1 MEHFKSYEIEKSKLL
16 DKIEKLRN
24 SISQLKDIG
33 FENEDSIKK
42 LEATVNA
49 VNNDKLSI
57 ALVGSFSDGKTS
69 VIAGWLGEKLDN
81 MKIDSDESSDQ
92 LEIYIPKSLPEK
104 CEIIDTPGL
113 FGDKEKEDK
122 NGEHIKFSDITK
134 KYIDQANIILYV
146 VEAKNPLKASH
157 YEVVRWIMK
166 DLNKIDNTIFVINK
180 MDTVADLTDEEEF
193 KKISDVKSDSLRNK
207 IAEIA
212 ELSPIDS
219 KKINIVCIS
228 SNPNDKGFDFW
239 AEHKEAYEKRS
250 RIKDLENK
258 TNNILQE
265 ISSTELITKTG
276 FDTVRRIMNEY
287 IKHVESQLTLI
298 IEEILPEMQENLK
311 HNIED
316 FKQAKEDILLRRNS
330 FVQDIQN
337 YRNDL
342 KLTLNGCT
350 IETITDFINDKI
362 GVENNQ
368 ISGKYIVEEITKI
381 MQEHFDYSANI
392 ISKLAT
398 EYEKVETKQNEFL
411 ADLGKCAINALGK
424 GAGKLGAMPIGVLKD
439 GIKVGQG
446 FLNNVFKAGIKFKP
460 HGITKLANNLGK
472 AANGVAKA
480 APGISAGFDVIMEII
495 GHIKTSNN
503 NKKFAE
509 LKNDLTKII
518 EGYTDDIIRIA
529 QNSNDNYKE
538 FLNQFAPGL
547 ADLQNYLDNQ
557 QKNIDE
563 QQAKIEFF
571 KKWKEQAIDVEFW
584 EIK

>member
-1 MEHFKSYEIEKSKLL
+1 MEHFKTYEIEKSKLL

-24 SISQLKDIG
+24 SISQLKEIG

-42 LEATVNA
+42 LEDTVNA

-113 FGDKEKEDK
+113 FGDKEKEDE
-122 NGEHIKFSDITK
+122 NGATIKFSDVTK

-157 YEVVRWIMK
+157 SEVVRWIMK
-166 DLNKIDNTIFVINK
+166 DLNKLENTIFVINK
-180 MDTVADLTDEEEF
+180 MDTVADLTDEEEY
-193 KKISDVKSDSLRNK
+193 KKISNVKRDSLRNK

-219 KKINIVCIS
+219 QKINIVCIS

-239 AEHKEAYEKRS
+239 VEHREAYEKRS

-258 TNNILQE
+258 TNEVLQG

-276 FDTVRRIMNEY
+276 FDTVKRIMSEY
-287 IKHVESQLTLI
+287 IKEVESQLTLI
-298 IEEILPEMQENLK
+298 IEEVIPEMQENLK
-311 HNIED
+311 RNIED
-316 FKQAKEDILLRRNS
+316 FEQAKKDILLRRNR

-337 YRNDL
+337 YRNEL

-350 IETITDFINDKI
+350 IETITDFINNKI

-368 ISGKYIVEEITKI
+368 ISGKYIVEEITRI
-381 MQEHFDYSANI
+381 MQEHFEYSANI
-392 ISKLAT
+392 ISSLAT

-411 ADLGKCAINALGK
+411 ANLGKHAINALGK

-460 HGITKLANNLGK
+460 YGITKLANNLGK
-472 AANGVAKA
+472 VANGIANA
-480 APGISAGFDVIMEII
+480 APGIGAAVDVIMEVV
-495 GHIKTSNN
+495 GHIKTRKDNE
-503 NKKFAE
+503 KFAH
-509 LKNDLTKII
+509 LKKDLTDVI

-563 QQAKIEFF
+563 QQAKTEFF
-571 KKWKEQAIDVEFW
+571 KKWKEQAVDVEFL

>member
-24 SISQLKDIG
+24 SIYQLKEIG

-42 LEATVNA
+42 LEDTVNA
-49 VNNDKLSI
+49 VNNNKLSI

-157 YEVVRWIMK
+157 SEVVRWIMK
-166 DLNKIDNTIFVINK
+166 DLNKLENTIFVINK
-180 MDTVADLTDEEEF
+180 MDTVADLTDEEEY
-193 KKISDVKSDSLRNK
+193 KKISNVKRDSLRNK

-219 KKINIVCIS
+219 QKINIVCIS

-239 AEHKEAYEKRS
+239 VEHREAYEKRS

-258 TNNILQE
+258 TNEVLQG

-276 FDTVRRIMNEY
+276 FDTVKRIMSEY
-287 IKHVESQLTLI
+287 IKEVESQLTLI
-298 IEEILPEMQENLK
+298 IEEVIPEMQENLK
-311 HNIED
+311 QNIED
-316 FKQAKEDILLRRNS
+316 FEQAKKDILLRRNR

-337 YRNDL
+337 YRNEL

-350 IETITDFINDKI
+350 LETITDFINNKI

-368 ISGKYIVEEITKI
+368 ISGKYIVEEITRI
-381 MQEHFDYSANI
+381 MQEHFEYSANI
-392 ISKLAT
+392 ISSLAT

-411 ADLGKCAINALGK
+411 ANLGKHAINALGK

-460 HGITKLANNLGK
+460 YGITKLANNLGK
-472 AANGVAKA
+472 VANGIANA
-480 APGISAGFDVIMEII
+480 APGIGAAVDVIMEVV
-495 GHIKTSNN
+495 GHIKTRKDNE
-503 NKKFAE
+503 KFAH
-509 LKNDLTKII
+509 LKKDLADVI
-518 EGYTDDIIRIA
+518 EGYTDDIIKIA
-529 QNSNDNYKE
+529 QNSNDDYKE

-547 ADLQNYLDNQ
+547 ADLQSYLDNQ

-563 QQAKIEFF
+563 QQAKTEFF
-571 KKWKEQAIDVEFW
+571 KKWKEQAVDVEFL

>member
-1 MEHFKSYEIEKSKLL
+1 MEHFKTYEIEKSKLL

-24 SISQLKDIG
+24 SISQLKEIG

-42 LEATVNA
+42 LEDTVNA

-113 FGDKEKEDK
+113 FGDKEKEDE
-122 NGEHIKFSDITK
+122 NGATIKFSDVTK

-157 YEVVRWIMK
+157 SEVVRWIMK
-166 DLNKIDNTIFVINK
+166 DLNKLENTIFVINK
-180 MDTVADLTDEEEF
+180 MDTVADLTDEEEY
-193 KKISDVKSDSLRNK
+193 KKISNVKRDSLRNK

-219 KKINIVCIS
+219 QKINFVCIS

-239 AEHKEAYEKRS
+239 VEHREAYEKRS

-258 TNNILQE
+258 TNEVLQG

-276 FDTVRRIMNEY
+276 FDTVKRIMSEY
-287 IKHVESQLTLI
+287 IKEVESQLTLI
-298 IEEILPEMQENLK
+298 IEEVIPEMQENLK
-311 HNIED
+311 RNIED
-316 FKQAKEDILLRRNS
+316 FEQAKKDILLRRNR

-337 YRNDL
+337 YRNEL

-350 IETITDFINDKI
+350 LETITDFINNKI

-368 ISGKYIVEEITKI
+368 ISGKYIVEEITRI
-381 MQEHFDYSANI
+381 MQEHFEYSANI
-392 ISKLAT
+392 ISSLAT

-411 ADLGKCAINALGK
+411 ANLGKHAINALGK

-460 HGITKLANNLGK
+460 YGITKLANNLGK
-472 AANGVAKA
+472 VANGIANA
-480 APGISAGFDVIMEII
+480 APGIGAAVDVIMEVV
-495 GHIKTSNN
+495 GHIKTRKDNE
-503 NKKFAE
+503 KFAH
-509 LKNDLTKII
+509 LKKGLADVI
-518 EGYTDDIIRIA
+518 EGYTDDIIKIA
-529 QNSNDNYKE
+529 QNSNDDYKE

-547 ADLQNYLDNQ
+547 ADLQSYLDNQ

-563 QQAKIEFF
+563 QQAKTEFF
-571 KKWKEQAIDVEFW
+571 KKWKEQAVDVEFL

>member
-1 MEHFKSYEIEKSKLL
+1 MEHFKTYEIEKTKLL
-16 DKIEKLRN
+16 DKIEKLKN
-24 SISQLKDIG
+24 SISQLKEIG

-42 LEATVNA
+42 LEDTVNA
-49 VNNDKLSI
+49 VTNNKLSI

-166 DLNKIDNTIFVINK
+166 DFNKLENTIFVINK
-180 MDTVADLTDEEEF
+180 MDTVADLTDEEEY
-193 KKISDVKSDSLRNK
+193 KKKSNVKRDSLRNK

-219 KKINIVCIS
+219 QKINIVCIS

-239 AEHKEAYEKRS
+239 VEHREAYEKRS

-258 TNNILQE
+258 TNKVLQG

-298 IEEILPEMQENLK
+298 IEEVIPEMQENLK
-311 HNIED
+311 QNIED
-316 FKQAKEDILLRRNS
+316 FEQAKKDILLRRNR

-337 YRNDL
+337 YRNEL

-350 IETITDFINDKI
+350 LETITDFINNKI

-368 ISGKYIVEEITKI
+368 ISGKYIVEEITRI
-381 MQEHFDYSANI
+381 MQEHFEYSANI
-392 ISKLAT
+392 ISSLAT

-411 ADLGKCAINALGK
+411 ANLGKHAINALGK

-460 HGITKLANNLGK
+460 YGITKLANNLGK
-472 AANGVAKA
+472 VANGIANT
-480 APGISAGFDVIMEII
+480 APGIGAAVDVIMEVV
-495 GHIKTSNN
+495 GHIKTRKDNE
-503 NKKFAE
+503 KFAH
-509 LKNDLTKII
+509 LKKDLADVI
-518 EGYTDDIIRIA
+518 EGYTDDIIKIA
-529 QNSNDNYKE
+529 QNSNDDYKE

-547 ADLQNYLDNQ
+547 ADLQSYLDNQ

-563 QQAKIEFF
+563 QQAKTEFF
-571 KKWKEQAIDVEFW
+571 KKWKEQAVDVEFL

>member
-1 MEHFKSYEIEKSKLL
+1 MEHFKTYEIEKSKLL

-24 SISQLKDIG
+24 SISQLKEIG

-42 LEATVNA
+42 LEDTVNA

-113 FGDKEKEDK
+113 FGDKEKEDE
-122 NGEHIKFSDITK
+122 NGATIKFSDVTK

-157 YEVVRWIMK
+157 SEVVRWIMK
-166 DLNKIDNTIFVINK
+166 DLNKLENTIFVINK
-180 MDTVADLTDEEEF
+180 MDTVADLTDEEEY
-193 KKISDVKSDSLRNK
+193 KKISNVKRDSLRNK

-219 KKINIVCIS
+219 QKINIVCIS

-239 AEHKEAYEKRS
+239 IEHREAYEKRS

-258 TNNILQE
+258 TNEVLQG

-276 FDTVRRIMNEY
+276 FDTVKRIMSEY
-287 IKHVESQLTLI
+287 IKEVESQLTLI
-298 IEEILPEMQENLK
+298 IEEVIPEMQENLK
-311 HNIED
+311 RNIED
-316 FKQAKEDILLRRNS
+316 FEQAKKDILLRRNR

-337 YRNDL
+337 YRNEL

-350 IETITDFINDKI
+350 LETITDFINDKI

-368 ISGKYIVEEITKI
+368 ISGKYIVEEITRI
-381 MQEHFDYSANI
+381 MQEHFEYSANI
-392 ISKLAT
+392 ISSLAT

-411 ADLGKCAINALGK
+411 ANLGKHAINALGK

-460 HGITKLANNLGK
+460 YGITKLANNLGIV
-472 AANGVAKA
+472 ANGIANA
-480 APGISAGFDVIMEII
+480 APGIGAAVDVIMEVV
-495 GHIKTSNN
+495 GHIKTRKDNE
-503 NKKFAE
+503 KFAR
-509 LKNDLTKII
+509 LKKDLADVI
-518 EGYTDDIIRIA
+518 EGYTDDIIKIA
-529 QNSNDNYKE
+529 QNSNDDYKE

-547 ADLQNYLDNQ
+547 ADLQSYLDNQ

-563 QQAKIEFF
+563 QQAKTEFF
-571 KKWKEQAIDVEFW
+571 KKWKEQAVDVEFL

>member
-1 MEHFKSYEIEKSKLL
+1 MEHFKTYEIEKSKLL

-24 SISQLKDIG
+24 SISQLKEIG

-42 LEATVNA
+42 LEDTVNA

-113 FGDKEKEDK
+113 FGDKEKEDE
-122 NGEHIKFSDITK
+122 NGVTIKFSDVTK

-157 YEVVRWIMK
+157 SEVVRWIMK
-166 DLNKIDNTIFVINK
+166 DLNKLENTIFVINK
-180 MDTVADLTDEEEF
+180 MDTVADLTDEEEY
-193 KKISDVKSDSLRNK
+193 KKISNVKRDSLRNK

-219 KKINIVCIS
+219 QKINIVCIS

-239 AEHKEAYEKRS
+239 VEHREAYEKRS

-258 TNNILQE
+258 TNEVLQG

-276 FDTVRRIMNEY
+276 FDTVKRIMSEY
-287 IKHVESQLTLI
+287 IKEVESQLTLI
-298 IEEILPEMQENLK
+298 IEEVIPEMQENLK
-311 HNIED
+311 RNIED
-316 FKQAKEDILLRRNS
+316 FEQAKKDILLRRNR

-337 YRNDL
+337 YRNEL

-350 IETITDFINDKI
+350 LETITDFINDKI

-368 ISGKYIVEEITKI
+368 ISGKYIVEEITRI
-381 MQEHFDYSANI
+381 MQEHFEYSANI
-392 ISKLAT
+392 ISSLAT

-411 ADLGKCAINALGK
+411 ANLGKHAINALGK

-460 HGITKLANNLGK
+460 YGITKLANNLGK
-472 AANGVAKA
+472 VANGIANA
-480 APGISAGFDVIMEII
+480 APGIGAAVDVIMEVV

-518 EGYTDDIIRIA
+518 EGYTDDIIKIA
-529 QNSNDNYKE
+529 QNSNDDYKE

-547 ADLQNYLDNQ
+547 ADLQSYLDNQ

-563 QQAKIEFF
+563 QQAKTEFF
-571 KKWKEQAIDVEFW
+571 KKWKEQAVDVEFL

>member
-1 MEHFKSYEIEKSKLL
+1 MEHFKTYEIEKSKLL
-16 DKIEKLRN
+16 DQIEKLRN
-24 SISQLKDIG
+24 SISQLKEIG

-42 LEATVNA
+42 LEDTVNA

-113 FGDKEKEDK
+113 FGDKEKEDE
-122 NGEHIKFSDITK
+122 NGATIKFSDVTK

-157 YEVVRWIMK
+157 SEVVRWIMK
-166 DLNKIDNTIFVINK
+166 DLNKLENTIFVINK
-180 MDTVADLTDEEEF
+180 MDTVADLTDEEEY
-193 KKISDVKSDSLRNK
+193 KKISNVKRDSLRNK

-219 KKINIVCIS
+219 QKINIVCIS

-239 AEHKEAYEKRS
+239 VEHREAYEKRS

-258 TNNILQE
+258 TNEVLQG

-276 FDTVRRIMNEY
+276 FDTVKRIMSEY
-287 IKHVESQLTLI
+287 IKEVESQLTLI
-298 IEEILPEMQENLK
+298 IEEVIPEMQENLK
-311 HNIED
+311 RNIED
-316 FKQAKEDILLRRNS
+316 FEQAKKDILLRRNR

-337 YRNDL
+337 YRNEL

-368 ISGKYIVEEITKI
+368 ISGKYIVEEITRI
-381 MQEHFDYSANI
+381 MQEHFEYSANI
-392 ISKLAT
+392 ISSLAT

-411 ADLGKCAINALGK
+411 ANLGKHAINALGK

-460 HGITKLANNLGK
+460 YGITKLANNLGK
-472 AANGVAKA
+472 VANGIANA
-480 APGISAGFDVIMEII
+480 APGIGAAVDVIMEVV
-495 GHIKTSNN
+495 GHIKTRKDNE
-503 NKKFAE
+503 KFAR
-509 LKNDLTKII
+509 LKKDLADVI
-518 EGYTDDIIRIA
+518 EGYTDDIIKIA
-529 QNSNDNYKE
+529 QNSNDDYKE

-547 ADLQNYLDNQ
+547 ADLQSYLDNQ

-563 QQAKIEFF
+563 QQAKTEFF
-571 KKWKEQAIDVEFW
+571 KKWKEQAVDVEFL

>member
-1 MEHFKSYEIEKSKLL
+1 MEHFKSYEIDKSKLL

-113 FGDKEKEDK
+113 FGDKEKEDE
-122 NGEHIKFSDITK
+122 NGEHIKFSDLTK

-157 YEVVRWIMK
+157 SEVVRWIMK
-166 DLNKIDNTIFVINK
+166 DLNKLDNTIFVINK

-193 KKISDVKSDSLRNK
+193 KKISDVKIDSLRNK
-207 IAEIA
+207 ISEIA
-212 ELSPIDS
+212 DLSPIDS
-219 KKINIVCIS
+219 QKINIVCIS
-228 SNPNDKGFDFW
+228 SNPKDKGFDFW
-239 AEHKEAYEKRS
+239 AEHKDAYEKKS

-258 TNNILQE
+258 TNEVLQG

-287 IKHVESQLTLI
+287 IKEVESQFTLI
-298 IEEILPEMQENLK
+298 IEEVLPEMQENLK
-311 HNIED
+311 QNRED
-316 FKQAKEDILLRRNS
+316 FEQAKKQIISKKASFRTDITNFRNK
-330 FVQDIQN
+330 
-337 YRNDL
+337 L
-342 KLTLNGCT
+342 KTELDSCT
-350 IETITDFINDKI
+350 IENVYEFVRDKI
-362 GVENNQ
+362 GLENEE
-368 ISGKYIVEEITKI
+368 ISGKYIVEEINTILSSYFDEATNITSNLAQKFEKI
-381 MQEHFDYSANI
+381 EN
-392 ISKLAT
+392 
-398 EYEKVETKQNEFL
+398 KQNVFF
-411 ADLGKCAINALGK
+411 INATKSAMGAVGK
-424 GAGKLGAMPIGVLKD
+424 MPINTLKA
-439 GIKVGQG
+439 GINTGRNI
-446 FLNNVFKAGIKFKP
+446 LNNVFGTSIKFKP
-460 HGITKLANNLGK
+460 WGITKLAKGFTAVAGYANVAITVVTEILGYIK
-472 AANGVAKA
+472 QAKA
-480 APGISAGFDVIMEII
+480 NADFT
-495 GHIKTSNN
+495 KL
-503 NKKFAE
+503 KRE
-509 LKNDLTKII
+509 LHNII
-518 EGYTDDIIRIA
+518 ESFTDGVIRITEDEK
-529 QNSNDNYKE
+529 S

-571 KKWKEQAIDVEFW
+571 KKWKEQAIDVEFL

>member
-1 MEHFKSYEIEKSKLL
+1 MEHFKTYEIEKSKLL

-24 SISQLKDIG
+24 SISQLKEIG

-42 LEATVNA
+42 LEDTVNA

-113 FGDKEKEDK
+113 FGDKEKEDE
-122 NGEHIKFSDITK
+122 NGATIKFSDVTK

-157 YEVVRWIMK
+157 SEVVRWIMK
-166 DLNKIDNTIFVINK
+166 DLNKLENTIFVINK
-180 MDTVADLTDEEEF
+180 MDTVADLTDEEEY
-193 KKISDVKSDSLRNK
+193 KKISNVKRDSLRNK

-219 KKINIVCIS
+219 QKINIVCIS

-239 AEHKEAYEKRS
+239 VEHREAYEKRS

-258 TNNILQE
+258 TNEVLQG

-276 FDTVRRIMNEY
+276 FDTVKRIMSEY
-287 IKHVESQLTLI
+287 IKEVESQLTLI
-298 IEEILPEMQENLK
+298 IEEVIPEMQENLK
-311 HNIED
+311 RNIED
-316 FKQAKEDILLRRNS
+316 FEQAKKDILLRRNR

-337 YRNDL
+337 YRNEL

-350 IETITDFINDKI
+350 LETITDFINDKI

-368 ISGKYIVEEITKI
+368 ISGKYIVEEITRI
-381 MQEHFDYSANI
+381 MQEHFEYSANI
-392 ISKLAT
+392 ISSLAT

-411 ADLGKCAINALGK
+411 ANLGKHAINALGK

-460 HGITKLANNLGK
+460 YGITKLANNLGK
-472 AANGVAKA
+472 VANGIANA
-480 APGISAGFDVIMEII
+480 APGIGAAVDVIMEVV
-495 GHIKTSNN
+495 GHIKTRKDNE
-503 NKKFAE
+503 KFAH
-509 LKNDLTKII
+509 LKKDLADVI
-518 EGYTDDIIRIA
+518 EGYTDDIIKIA
-529 QNSNDNYKE
+529 QNSNDDYKE

-547 ADLQNYLDNQ
+547 ADLQSYLDNQ

-563 QQAKIEFF
+563 QQAKTEFF
-571 KKWKEQAIDVEFW
+571 KKWKEQAVDVEFL